1 MFPVRD
7 NIPSAQPP
15 YVNFALM
22 GMNVMAYVW
31 EVSWGHQLPQIVQTI
46 GFVPGRFLSLLSHD
60 PLGHVP
66 ELLAPLFA
74 SMFLHGG
81 WLHLLL
87 NMWFLWVFGDNVE
100 DILGH
105 GRYLFFYLAS
115 GVGASLIYVA
125 FAPAS
130 MIPLVGASGA
140 IAGVM
145 GAYWSMFPGARV
157 VTLIPILIIPT
168 FWELPAFVF
177 IGIWFALQLAQGAYS
192 TLSHTAGQGGVAW
205 WAHVGGF
212 AVGLVLVRLMEPQR
226 ARRLLR
232 RRH

>member
-1 MFPVRD
+1 
-7 NIPSAQPP
+7 
-15 YVNFALM
+15 
-22 GMNVMAYVW
+22 
-31 EVSWGHQLPQIVQTI
+31 
-46 GFVPGRFLSLLSHD
+46 
-60 PLGHVP
+60 
-66 ELLAPLFA
+66 
-74 SMFLHGG
+74 
-81 WLHLLL
+81 
-87 NMWFLWVFGDNVE
+87 
-100 DILGH
+100 
-105 GRYLFFYLAS
+105 
-115 GVGASLIYVA
+115 
-125 FAPAS
+125 
-130 MIPLVGASGA
+130 
-140 IAGVM
+140 M